1 MSEQLSVSREHY
13 LKIIYKLS
21 LGRKGT
27 RITDIA
33 DELKVTKAST
43 CHAVCD
49 LEAKGF
55 LYRDDNHKVHLS
67 EKGNETAGKIFNK
80 YERMKKFFLDLG
92 LDEESAALQA
102 CALEHVISK
111 VDFDPYEQL
120 PKQHT

>member
-1 MSEQLSVSREHY
+1 MSEPLSVSREHY

-21 LGRKGT
+21 LGRDGT

-49 LEAKGF
+49 LEAKGY
-55 LYRDDNHKVHLS
+55 LYRDDNHKVHLT
-67 EKGNETAGKIFNK
+67 EKGKDTAQNIFNN
-80 YERMKKFFLDLG
+80 YEKVRKLYLDLG
-92 LDEESAALQA
+92 LDEQSAALQA

-111 VDFDPYEQL
+111 IDFESYEQL
-120 PKQHT
+120 LKQNT